1 MATPPVYLDLR
12 QLVSNLIDWTDPEN
26 PVLRTSGSGGGG
38 GGGGDVAVTS
48 IAPGTN
54 NIGKV
59 DIEAA
64 LPEGTNT
71 LGHVFVDG
79 TVQLAAGSNLV
90 GRVASPA
97 VATSVDV
104 APVTVSNSAG
114 GSDLIGEDSARWTLT
129 FYNYG
134 ANDMWVNHSGATP
147 LANRGWFIKAGAER
161 TFVGGLAARAWK
173 GLAITS
179 STTVALAGG
188 VG

>member
-71 LGHVFVDG
+71 LGHVFIDG
-79 TVQLAAGSNLV
+79 TVLLAAGSNLIGKVAQVSLASAPYAAVSV
-90 GRVASPA
+90 G
-97 VATSVDV
+97 TS
-104 APVTVSNSAG
+104 
-114 GSDLIGEDSARWTLT
+114 
-129 FYNYG
+129 
-134 ANDMWVNHSGATP
+134 ATP
-147 LANRGWFIKAGAER
+147 LVSAVDDTRKALSIYNNGTTDLYCGPDGSITTSNAPIVIAPGTGTVIEKSDG
-161 TFVGGLAARAWK
+161 FARFRWY
-173 GLAITS
+173 GI
-179 STTVALAGG
+179 AGTG
-188 VG
+188 TIDARVMEGKE